1 MIFATLEQNEE
12 TQNPITTIKYKFHI
26 KKKKKIKKTKRTNL
40 VLLKKY
46 NFAAENKT
54 H

>member
-1 MIFATLEQNEE
+1 MIFATLEQNKE
-12 TQNPITTIKYKFHI
+12 TQSPITTIKYKIHI
-26 KKKKKIKKTKRTNL
+26 KKIKRQKRTNL

-46 NFAAENKT
+46 NFAVENKT